1 MFLLDS
7 QCNKCRFTLSI
18 KLQGFFLAGRIK
30 NVFVH
35 PPLFIYLFIH
45 FSTQTC
51 WCETAGQHSVSASL
65 SGPQLVPID
74 FFVFLF
80 FVFCIFCLHFTL
92 DCRFSSGHIRK
103 VNKLQTNLCRCQ
115 FCRITITF
123 FGHTD
128 SSQNTQ
134 AELLLL
140 PCLHHRDRAFIIGM
154 NKSFEWMSQDL
165 MKNAF
170 VFRQRSLPPLY
181 FFAAREELIYFCIA
195 NVAASEGWLH

>member
-1 MFLLDS
+1 M
-7 QCNKCRFTLSI
+7 QR
-18 KLQGFFLAGRIK
+18 GGWK
-30 NVFVH
+30 NNICSSA
-35 PPLFIYLFIH
+35 FIYLFYLSY
-45 FSTQTC
+45 FPRQTC
-51 WCETAGQHSVSASL
+51 WCETVGLQSVSASL
-65 SGPQLVPID
+65 SGPQLAVLI
-74 FFVFLF
+74 FVFVFLF
-80 FVFCIFCLHFTL
+80 VFCLFFFRMSCLHFNVY
-92 DCRFSSGHIRK
+92 RGFSSGHIWK
-103 VNKLQTNLCRCQ
+103 VHRIQAKLRRCQ

-123 FGHTD
+123 FGLSCHTD

-134 AELLLL
+134 AESLLL

-195 NVAASEGWLH
+195 NGAASEDWLH

>member
-18 KLQGFFLAGRIK
+18 KLQGVFLAGRIK

-45 FSTQTC
+45 FSTHTC

-80 FVFCIFCLHFTL
+80 LVFCIFLSSLHPLLQIFFRSHPKSQQVT
-92 DCRFSSGHIRK
+92 D
-103 VNKLQTNLCRCQ
+103 KLVPLPVLQNNNNFLWPYRL
-115 FCRITITF
+115 ITK
-123 FGHTD
+123 HTGWASAAAMS
-128 SSQNTQ
+128 SSQRQ
-134 AELLLL
+134 
-140 PCLHHRDRAFIIGM
+140 
-154 NKSFEWMSQDL
+154 SFYNRNE
-165 MKNAF
+165 
-170 VFRQRSLPPLY
+170 
-181 FFAAREELIYFCIA
+181 
-195 NVAASEGWLH
+195 